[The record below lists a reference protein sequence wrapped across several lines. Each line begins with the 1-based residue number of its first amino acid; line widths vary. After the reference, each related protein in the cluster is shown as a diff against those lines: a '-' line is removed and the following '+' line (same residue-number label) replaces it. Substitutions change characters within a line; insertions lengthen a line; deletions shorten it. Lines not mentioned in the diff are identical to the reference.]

1 MDLLKST
8 LHISDL
14 ARQIARF
21 LTAASLCLLVACG
34 GGGGG
39 GSSPSSGTATTPIVS
54 LTRSDG
60 GASVYPGNTA
70 LVLPQFNYG
79 TGVLS
84 WTDSSGT
91 VHTQPVVAGTPV
103 AVTPSQTTP
112 YTLSV
117 VYQDPTTV
125 RTSMVTSRTTLSV
138 TVVSPPTLQANLSVS
153 TSPLGTV
160 TPNTA
165 IQITPIF
172 SVPAGLTQTSSV
184 ILASSD
190 PNVSIAATSGTA
202 VVHSPSVNT
211 TYTLKVCY
219 TDTRVVPVVSNCATV
234 SAPEILVASG
244 PTKFTT
250 GGQLIIARSDF
261 TATPLQNGTVLI
273 AGGINSAG
281 VVEKSVELYD
291 MVNNKWIRTGDMKT
305 ARRGHAA
312 TLLSDGRVLITGGYD
327 GTTAATAL
335 NKAET
340 YDPATGIW
348 TATKT
353 ALVEARRWHT
363 STLLP
368 SGKVLIAGG
377 AVSSGNGTVTELFDP
392 SATATVSF
400 TSAGSM
406 AVARQG
412 HTATLLPS
420 GKVLI
425 IGRSNNE
432 RGSLNVG
439 TSGSPNFVYSERT
452 TEIYDPSA
460 TAVAPATPVYWSLGP
475 TLNVGR
481 DSHTATLVP
490 NSTSNP
496 TKYYLLVAG
505 GFGGTNTSELLDITT
520 SSLGAWLPVHSNNNM
535 NVPRALHTST
545 YISSTGKVL
554 TIGGYNATSQTLNST
569 EIFTLDD
576 STPASIDT
584 NSSWS
589 HTAAKELALARAMH
603 TSTLLSNG
611 NILVIGTYYTTSGT
625 VSNTTEIWSPTP

>member
-1 MDLLKST
+1 MT
-8 LHISDL
+8 G
-14 ARQIARF
+14 
-21 LTAASLCLLVACG
+21 ASLCLLVACG

-39 GSSPSSGTATTPIVS
+39 GSSPSSGTATAPVVN

-79 TGVLS
+79 SGVLS
-84 WTDSSGT
+84 WRDSSGT
-91 VHTQPVVAGTPV
+91 LHTQPVVAGTPV
-103 AVTPSQTTP
+103 AVNPSQTTP

-125 RTSMVTSRTTLSV
+125 RTSMVTSSATLSV
-138 TVVSPPTLQANLSVS
+138 TVVDPPSLQANLSVS
-153 TSPLGTV
+153 TLPVGTV

-172 SVPAGLTQTSSV
+172 SVPSGLTLTSSV
-184 ILASSD
+184 ILPSSE
-190 PNVSIAATSGTA
+190 PTVSIAATSGTA
-202 VVHSPSVNT
+202 VVHRPSVNT

-219 TDTRVVPVVSNCATV
+219 TDTRVIPASSNCANV
-234 SAPEILVASG
+234 SAAEILVASG

-250 GGQLIIARSDF
+250 GGLLNIARSDF

-273 AGGINSAG
+273 AGGISNGG
-281 VVEKSVELYD
+281 VVEKSVEIYD
-291 MVNNKWIRTGDMKT
+291 MVNNKWVRTGDMKT

-327 GTTAATAL
+327 GTTAASAL

-340 YDPATGIW
+340 YDPATGVW

-353 ALVEARRWHT
+353 PLLEARRWHT

-377 AVSSGNGTVTELFDP
+377 AVSSGNGTVTELYDP
-392 SATATVSF
+392 SPTATVSF
-400 TSAGSM
+400 ATAGTM

-432 RGSLNVG
+432 RGTLNVG

-452 TEIYDPSA
+452 TEIYDPLASS
-460 TAVAPATPVYWSLGP
+460 PYWSLGP
-475 TLNVGR
+475 VLNVGR

-496 TKYYLLVAG
+496 SKYYLLVNG
-505 GFGGTNTSELLDITT
+505 GFGGTNTSELLDVTT
-520 SSLGAWLPVHSNNNM
+520 GTSGEWLSLVSASNM
-535 NVPRALHTST
+535 YVQRALHTST
-545 YISSTGKVL
+545 YISSSGKVL
-554 TIGGYNATSQTLNST
+554 TIGGYNATSQTLSST
-569 EIFTLDD
+569 EIFTLNDT
-576 STPASIDT
+576 TPSSIATD
-584 NSSWS
+584 SSWS
-589 HTAAKELALARAMH
+589 HTGAKELVLPRAMH

-611 NILVIGTYYTTSGT
+611 NVLVVGTYYTTSGT
-625 VSNTTEIWSPTP
+625 VSNTTEIWSPP